1 MILWQYYPRSDR
13 LPDHLGLIIQTF
25 TSHEPVIRSIA
36 GVDESDL
43 SSDRVLAAVSS
54 ELLQLGY
61 RVEVSK
67 KAIDKVQVP
76 VLFGRNGQVEKSFEA
91 DAYDPGTGTV
101 LEIEAGRAVVNNAFL
116 KDLFQACMMQ
126 DVDYAA
132 IAVRIVY
139 RRSRDFDRVVT
150 FFDTLYAS
158 RRLTLPLKGVLVIG
172 Y

>member
-1 MILWQYYPRSDR
+1 M
-13 LPDHLGLIIQTF
+13 
-25 TSHEPVIRSIA
+25 
-36 GVDESDL
+36 
-43 SSDRVLAAVSS
+43 
-54 ELLQLGY
+54 
-61 RVEVSK
+61 SK
-67 KAIDKVQVP
+67 KAIDKIQVP

-91 DAYDPGTGTV
+91 DAYDPTTGTV

-116 KDLFQACMMQ
+116 KEVFQACLMQ
-126 DVDYAA
+126 DVDFAA

-158 RRLTLPLKGVLVIG
+158 RRLTLPLKGVPVIG

>member
-1 MILWQYYPRSDR
+1 MIAWQYYPRSDR
-13 LPDHLGLIIQTF
+13 LPEHLGLIIQAFRTN
-25 TSHEPVIRSIA
+25 ELEIRSIA
-36 GVDESDL
+36 GTDESDL

-54 ELLQLGY
+54 ELQLLGY

-67 KAIDKVQVP
+67 KAIDKIQVP
-76 VLFGRNGQVEKSFEA
+76 VLFGRNGQIEKSFEA
-91 DAYDPGTGTV
+91 DAYNPAARTV

-116 KDLFQACMMQ
+116 KDLFEACMMQ

-139 RRSRDFDRVVT
+139 RRSRDFDRVVA

-158 RRLTLPLKGVLVIG
+158 RRLTLPLKGVLIVG

>member
-1 MILWQYYPRSDR
+1 MAALS
-13 LPDHLGLIIQTF
+13 
-25 TSHEPVIRSIA
+25 A
-36 GVDESDL
+36 DL
-43 SSDRVLAAVSS
+43 LR
-54 ELLQLGY
+54 LGY

-67 KAIDKVQVP
+67 KSIDKVQVP
-76 VLFGRNGQVEKSFEA
+76 VLFGRNGQVDKSFEA
-91 DAYDPGTGTV
+91 DAYDPATGTV

-139 RRSRDFDRVVT
+139 RRSKDFDRVAT

-158 RRLTLPLKGVLVIG
+158 RRLRLPLKGVLVIG